1 MIMKLD
7 GIDLKIL
14 KILQAKGR
22 ITNSDLA
29 KQVGLSPPPVL
40 KRIKKLEK
48 SRIIKSYVA
57 LVDPLAV
64 GIETLTFVEV
74 VLNWHKK
81 DMVTQFINEIR
92 KIDEVLECHHITGSA
107 DFLLKIAVKNIPAY
121 EELVLNK
128 LLDLPSIQ
136 HLRTMVVLSTPKSNT
151 ALNLKEAEK
160 NGELNRRISD
170 QKIFMKEE
178 T

>member
-1 MIMKLD
+1 MKLD
-7 GIDLKIL
+7 EIDLKIL

-48 SRIIKSYVA
+48 SSIIKSYVA
-57 LVDPLAV
+57 LVNPQAV
-64 GIETLTFVEV
+64 GFETLTFVEV
-74 VLNWHKK
+74 ILNWHKK
-81 DMVTQFINEIR
+81 DRVTQFINEIR

-151 ALNLKEAEK
+151 ALNVKEAGK
-160 NGELNRRISD
+160 KRRT
-170 QKIFMKEE
+170 K
-178 T
+178 

>member
-7 GIDLKIL
+7 QIDLKIL
-14 KILQAKGR
+14 SILQANGR

-29 KQVGLSPPPVL
+29 TQVGLSPPPVL
-40 KRIKKLEK
+40 ERVKKLEK
-48 SRIIKSYVA
+48 SGIIKSYVA

-64 GIETLTFVEV
+64 GFETLTFVEV
-74 VLNWHKK
+74 ILNWHKK
-81 DMVTQFINEIR
+81 DMVTKFINEIR

-107 DFLLKIAVKNIPAY
+107 DFLLKIVVKNIPAY

-151 ALNLKEAEK
+151 ALNLKEAGK
-160 NGELNRRISD
+160 KRRI
-170 QKIFMKEE
+170 K
-178 T
+178 